1 MTYLHPDDRASREP
15 GPAYVPEHASALDK
29 LTDHV
34 TQVVL
39 DDLRRH
45 LTEHVIVELQLRE
58 HLVYRRHPA
67 DRWQRVLWASVGAAA
82 ALLVGLAILFGVWG
96 LT

>member
-1 MTYLHPDDRASREP
+1 MTHLHPDDRASREP
-15 GPAYVPEHASALDK
+15 EPAYVPEHASALDK

-45 LTEHVIVELQLRE
+45 LTEYVIVELQLRE

-67 DRWQRVLWASVGAAA
+67 DRWQRVSWALVGAAA
-82 ALLVGLAILFGVWG
+82 ALLLMLALLFSVWG
-96 LT
+96 IS